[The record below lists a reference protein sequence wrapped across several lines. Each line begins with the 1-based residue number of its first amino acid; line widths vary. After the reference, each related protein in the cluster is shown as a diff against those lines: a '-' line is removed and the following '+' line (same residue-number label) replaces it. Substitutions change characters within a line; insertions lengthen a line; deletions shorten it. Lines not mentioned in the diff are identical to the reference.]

1 MSLEEAI
8 RLNNEG
14 VSFLITGKDCMA
26 TASFSKSLNAVK
38 MLLQKKQQKI
48 QDGHQASYSHQ
59 ASSVCEHFLLHS
71 TTQLPCFQ
79 GNEDNY
85 ILQNAITLK
94 AVNFSSGVDE
104 TTMNLYSACAI
115 FNVALLHHRLGMT
128 GNLTGLRKAEHMY
141 RLSAKLLQQETKA
154 GTSNGTALLVRL
166 AALNNLSQ
174 IQFEQGSFRE
184 ARQGIQ
190 VLSFLVHSAQNWSSA
205 LFSIQEWNCLLSNIM
220 MLVNTPSNAAPAA

>member
-26 TASFSKSLNAVK
+26 TESFSKSLNAVK
-38 MLLQKKQQKI
+38 MLLLNSQEKI
-48 QDGHQASYSHQ
+48 PYGEASYSHQ
-59 ASSVCEHFLLHS
+59 ASSVCEHSLLHS

-85 ILQNAITLK
+85 IFQNAITLK
-94 AVNFSSGVDE
+94 AVNLSSGVDK
-104 TTMNLYSACAI
+104 TIMNLYSACTI

-184 ARQGIQ
+184 ARQGIH
-190 VLSFLVHSAQNWSSA
+190 VLSFLVRSAQTWCSA
-205 LFSIQEWNCLLSNIM
+205 LFSIHEWNCLLSNIM
-220 MLVNTPSNAAPAA
+220 MVNAPLNAAPAA